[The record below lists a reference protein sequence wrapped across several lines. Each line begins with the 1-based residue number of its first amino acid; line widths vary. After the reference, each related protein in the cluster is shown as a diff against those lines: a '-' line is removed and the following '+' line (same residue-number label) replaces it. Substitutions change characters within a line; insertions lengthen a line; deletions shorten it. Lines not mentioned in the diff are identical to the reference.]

1 MILNEKESMSNRL
14 TEIIKQVQN
23 LPPSELNELR
33 EVVETAIE
41 QATSDRLAP
50 LVTEDEFEQRM
61 KSRGFLRQVLPPVTD
76 FSPYEKYQPVKVQGQ
91 PLSEMIIAERR

>member
-33 EVVETAIE
+33 EVVET
-41 QATSDRLAP
+41 RLSK
-50 LVTEDEFEQRM
+50 QHQI
-61 KSRGFLRQVLPPVTD
+61 GLR
-76 FSPYEKYQPVKVQGQ
+76 
-91 PLSEMIIAERR
+91 RW